1 MKITE
6 KKCPNCGANLKF
18 KAGEH
23 NAHCDSCRRDFVIE
37 YEVDDAGNL
46 SDTFDL
52 TPAMTIFGKIFAIHS
67 VIIVLISVV
76 MIITIAFGIF
86 QAINSFNSINERQPR
101 NDRRLRQFRRR
112 NEQAIPGRSQ
122 GTRKTPRSSSGI
134 TLDFSKNKRIITLH
148 WVRSS
153 AG

>member
-76 MIITIAFGIF
+76 MIIAIAFGIF
-86 QAINSFNSINERQPR
+86 QAINSFNSINER
-101 NDRRLRQFRRR
+101 RRAMTEDYDSSVEEMNKQYQDAVKELEKRQGHPL
-112 NEQAIPGRSQ
+112 E
-122 GTRKTPRSSSGI
+122 
-134 TLDFSKNKRIITLH
+134 
-148 WVRSS
+148 
-153 AG
+153 

>member
-1 MKITE
+1 MKIIE

-23 NAHCDSCRRDFVIE
+23 NAHCESCRRDFVIE

-76 MIITIAFGIF
+76 MIIAIAFGIF
-86 QAINSFNSINERQPR
+86 QAINSFNSINER
-101 NDRRLRQFRRR
+101 RRAMTEDYDSSVEEMNKQYQDAVKELEKRQGHPL
-112 NEQAIPGRSQ
+112 E
-122 GTRKTPRSSSGI
+122 
-134 TLDFSKNKRIITLH
+134 
-148 WVRSS
+148 
-153 AG
+153 

>member
-23 NAHCDSCRRDFVIE
+23 NAHCESCRRDFVIE

-67 VIIVLISVV
+67 VIIVLISVI
-76 MIITIAFGIF
+76 MIIAIAFGIF
-86 QAINSFNSINERQPR
+86 QAINSFNSINER
-101 NDRRLRQFRRR
+101 RRAMTEDYDSSVEEMNKQYQDAVKELEKRQGYPL
-112 NEQAIPGRSQ
+112 E
-122 GTRKTPRSSSGI
+122 
-134 TLDFSKNKRIITLH
+134 
-148 WVRSS
+148 
-153 AG
+153 